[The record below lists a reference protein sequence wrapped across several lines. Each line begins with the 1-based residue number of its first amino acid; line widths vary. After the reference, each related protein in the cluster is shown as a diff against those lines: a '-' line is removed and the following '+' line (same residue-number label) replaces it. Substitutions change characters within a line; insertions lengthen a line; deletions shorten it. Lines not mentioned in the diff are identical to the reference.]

1 MNIIYRIMM
10 FLFLMILA
18 FQLAYPI
25 KSMIGETRAP
35 AGLNC
40 TNPDNTLGTKLT
52 CTVVD
57 LQLFI
62 FIFII
67 FELAAEFMVARFELL
82 Q

>member
-1 MNIIYRIMM
+1 MM

-18 FQLAYPI
+18 MTMAYPI
-25 KSMIGETRAP
+25 KSMIGETRDASH
-35 AGLNC
+35 LNC
-40 TNPDNTLGTKLT
+40 TNTSNSLGTKLT

-67 FELAAEFMVARFELL
+67 FEIAAEFLVARFELL